1 MNPRNLP
8 VVPISLSGH
17 FASNSPQSC
26 VPANSLHAVSTSQTV
41 TICSDTTPAS
51 TWGIKTTSMRRE
63 GRIPAGVLAPGFGLC
78 RIAVHG
84 AKDPPLHQYVQSDN
98 ARNLFNHG
106 VMLTA
111 CLREQRQIWFST
123 FRELQPYN
131 HQLSGHDLQIAVLNR
146 DFNSKGNEIY
156 LETVA
161 MQTEMKQKLRKGGPE
176 TLNVYT
182 VGFHNTQAEGLL
194 GYATFPTDY
203 KSLPKDDGVVIQYGT
218 LPGGNLAPF
227 NKGKTL
233 THEVG
238 HWVGLYHTF
247 EGGSCSSSGDEV
259 SDTPAQLK
267 PTSGCPIANPDT
279 CPGKA
284 GLDPI
289 RALISIAFKFYG
301 NNGSDRQL
309 YGLLG

>member
-1 MNPRNLP
+1 MKISAAIQTLL
-8 VVPISLSGH
+8 VLGASITVPISLVQAAPQGEYSLEKA
-17 FASNSPQSC
+17 FASSFSSHRYNAKRLCGTHISAERKASVERKFAAQRIAAPETAKA
-26 VPANSLHAVSTSQTV
+26 VAPVIDVYFNVIAANK
-41 TICSDTTPAS
+41 TIAGG
-51 TWGIKTTSMRRE
+51 W
-63 GRIPAGVLAPGFGLC
+63 IPA
-78 RIAVHG
+78 
-84 AKDPPLHQYVQSDN
+84 HQIKS
-98 ARNLFNHG
+98 
-106 VMLTA
+106 
-111 CLREQRQIWFST
+111 
-123 FRELQPYN
+123 
-131 HQLSGHDLQIAVLNR
+131 QIAVLNR
-146 DFNSKGNEIY
+146 DFKSTGVQYRLAKVTRYISKRWFNGVAPEG
-156 LETVA
+156 A

-194 GYATFPTDY
+194 GHATFPTDY